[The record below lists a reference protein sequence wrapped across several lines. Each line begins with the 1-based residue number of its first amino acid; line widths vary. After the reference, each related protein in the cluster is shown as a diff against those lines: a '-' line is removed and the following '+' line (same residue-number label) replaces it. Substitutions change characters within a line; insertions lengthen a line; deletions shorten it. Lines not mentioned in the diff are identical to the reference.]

1 MTTPILGVNCL
12 ATTTRVETTTKIV
25 DTTSSLIG
33 RRTENKISLLTQQ
46 PAYYIKILHQSLNF
60 HLLKFCFTLA
70 LSLFATSHWS
80 EVCASLPISLPPVI
94 RLGAIFTED
103 QRASKIESAFK
114 YAIYRINKDKTMLPD
129 TQIVYDIE
137 YISRDDTFRSTKKVC
152 RQLETGV
159 QAIFGPTDAL
169 LATHIQ
175 SICDSFG
182 IPHIETRIDIDVNS
196 KEFSINLYPS
206 QHSLNM
212 AYRDL
217 MFYLNWTKVAIV
229 YEEDYGKLINTELL
243 LLY

>member
-1 MTTPILGVNCL
+1 MNASIPGVNCF
-12 ATTTRVETTTKIV
+12 ATTTRGATTTKIV
-25 DTTSSLIG
+25 DTTTSLAVS
-33 RRTENKISLLTQQ
+33 RAHNKIPPLQQQ
-46 PAYYIKILHQSLNF
+46 PIKYIKTLHHSLDF
-60 HLLKFCFTLA
+60 HLLKFCCTLA
-70 LSLFATSHWS
+70 LFLLANSHWP

-137 YISRDDTFRSTKKVC
+137 YIPHDDTFRSTKKVC

-159 QAIFGPTDAL
+159 QAIFGPTDPL

-175 SICDSFG
+175 SICESFD
-182 IPHIETRIDIDVNS
+182 IPHIETRIDMDTNV

-229 YEEDYGKLINTELL
+229 YEEDYGKLISTK
-243 LLY
+243 YF